1 MRLEE
6 RMATLFVRSFGA
18 AAIAVSAAVSM
29 PADPASAQ
37 PRYDVG
43 ASDTEIRIGNIMSYT
58 GPIGPNGKVLGGTM
72 AAYFEMIN
80 AEGGINGR
88 RIRFISYDNGYDP
101 AKALEPVRKLVEED
115 KVLFLFAP
123 FGSQPNVVVRD
134 YMNKQGVPQLFALS
148 GANTFADP
156 IAFPWTMGWQP
167 NYQAEGRIY
176 AQYLLEHHPDA
187 KIAVVYQDDELG
199 KDYLR
204 GLEDGLAGKIPIVA
218 RETFSQ
224 VRKPDL
230 RPQMTK
236 LKNSGATVLLSFAL
250 NSGVIESIRQKAEL
264 GWKPVHIISSVAFI
278 EPVGMPGA
286 EGLLSAAF
294 LKNPA
299 DPAWR
304 NDPGFRK
311 WSAFMDRYYPS
322 GDKKNVR
329 TAVAYSIA
337 QTLVE
342 VLKQAG
348 DDLTRKNIMK
358 QAANL
363 KNLQLDMALPGVL
376 INTSA
381 RDFAPYEQMRM
392 WRFTG
397 NKWELFGPVR
407 SGVDPGAVSE
417 SFKAIFQYGGA
428 TRQSTR
434 TASNA
439 NTVTMMTGTFSGTYV
454 QIGADLATVLDDGTD
469 LRMLPIVGR
478 GSVQAIADILFLR
491 GVDMGIVRTDT
502 LDYLETKGY
511 ASNIKERLAYI
522 TKLYNEEMHIIA
534 PKTVRSLRDLDGRTV
549 AVDSPDS
556 GTFVTAITVFER
568 LGLKPHFLYVE
579 PRLALEMLRNGEID
593 AVISVEGKPLSL
605 VEQIDDPN
613 LHLVGV
619 EYSEPLR
626 QDYLP
631 AQFTAADY
639 PKLIPP
645 GGRVDTIAAS
655 AILATYNWPSD
666 TDRFRRVAN
675 FVDRFFERINEF
687 KKPPFHP
694 KWGETIPQVALK
706 DWVRFQPAQAWLDK
720 NSIATPA
727 SPAGSSAASALA
739 LDNLDGA
746 DDELR
751 SAFLKFLDDRP
762 RPTGGRNKPRGTED
776 RQALFEEFLR
786 WRRVGAQPAR

>member
-1 MRLEE
+1 
-6 RMATLFVRSFGA
+6 MAKRFVRFGA
-18 AAIAVSAAVSM
+18 AIAAAAAILTLAG
-29 PADPASAQ
+29 PASAQ

-58 GPIGPNGKVLGGTM
+58 GPIGPNGKMLGGTM
-72 AAYFEMIN
+72 SAFFDKIN

-115 KVLFLFAP
+115 KVLLLFAP
-123 FGSQPNVVVRD
+123 FGSQPNVVIRN
-134 YMNKQGVPQLFALS
+134 YMNEQGVPQLFALS

-156 IAFPWTMGWQP
+156 IGFPWTMGWQP

-176 AQYLLEHHPDA
+176 AQYLLEHHPDG

-199 KDYLR
+199 KDYLK
-204 GLEDGLAGKIPIVA
+204 GLEDGLAGKIQIVA
-218 RETFSQ
+218 KESFSP

-230 RPQMTK
+230 GSQMAK
-236 LKNSGATVLLSFAL
+236 LKKSGANILLSFAL
-250 NSGVIESIRQKAEL
+250 NSGVVESIKQKANL

-286 EGLLSAAF
+286 EDLLSAAF

-299 DPAWR
+299 DPAWA
-304 NDPGFRK
+304 NDPGFRE
-311 WSAFMDRYYPS
+311 WSAFMDRYFPS
-322 GDKKNVR
+322 ASKKDVR
-329 TAVAYSIA
+329 AAVAYSIA

-342 VLKQAG
+342 VLKRAG

-358 QAANL
+358 QAASL
-363 KNLQLDMALPGVL
+363 KNLQLGMALPGVV

-397 NKWELFGPVR
+397 KKWELFGPVR

-428 TRQSTR
+428 EGSSTR

-454 QIGADLATVLDDGTD
+454 QIGADLATVLDDGAD
-469 LRMLPIVGR
+469 LRVLPVVGR
-478 GSVQAIADILFLR
+478 GSVQAIADILFLK

-502 LDYLETKGY
+502 LDYLESKGY
-511 ASNIKERLAYI
+511 ANNIKQRLAYV
-522 TKLYNEEMHIIA
+522 TKLYNEEMHVIA
-534 PKTVRSLRDLDGRTV
+534 PKSVRSLRDLDGRTV
-549 AVDSPDS
+549 AVDLPDS

-579 PRLALEMLRNGEID
+579 PRLGLEMLRRGEID
-593 AVISVEGKPLSL
+593 AVISVEGKPLNL

-619 EYSEPLR
+619 EYAEPLR
-626 QDYLP
+626 RDYLP
-631 AQFTAADY
+631 TQLTSNDY
-639 PKLIPP
+639 PKLIAP
-645 GGRVDTIAAS
+645 GQRVDTIAAS
-655 AILATYNWPSD
+655 AILATYNWAAD
-666 TDRFRRVAN
+666 NDRYRRVTK
-675 FVDRFFERINEF
+675 FVEQLFEKIHEF

-694 KWGETIPQVALK
+694 KWAETIPQVPL
-706 DWVRFQPAQAWLDK
+706 DGWVRFRAAQEWLDR
-720 NSIATPA
+720 NSARTTAITRTNSRGAP
-727 SPAGSSAASALA
+727 GAAADGLS
-739 LDNLDGA
+739 GA
-746 DDELR
+746 DGELR
-751 SAFLKFLDDRP
+751 SAFLKFLDDRH
-762 RPTGGRNKPRGTED
+762 RASGGGSRARGAEE

-786 WRRVGAQPAR
+786 WRQTVR